1 MFKEVLKMFVG
12 IFLLLLM
19 FNNVYGHSYHL
30 GACPNIEPE
39 PDFNIKKVSI
49 GYYVFDNYIFAY
61 FILAM

>member
-1 MFKEVLKMFVG
+1 MQNMFAG
-12 IFLLLLM
+12 IFFLLLV

-49 GYYVFDNYIFAY
+49 MCLIITFLR
-61 FILAM
+61 ILY